1 MWSHATGA
9 GALAA
14 CGDVLTAIAVVR
26 LAHAVLIVWCF
37 ALLLITGRGQL
48 GNKCDRARSASS

>member
-14 CGDVLTAIAVVR
+14 CGDVLTVIADVR
-26 LAHAVLIVWCF
+26 LAHA
-37 ALLLITGRGQL
+37 G
-48 GNKCDRARSASS
+48 

>member
-14 CGDVLTAIAVVR
+14 CGDDLTWTVDVR
-26 LAHAVLIVWCF
+26 LAQV
-37 ALLLITGRGQL
+37 
-48 GNKCDRARSASS
+48 N